1 MAKKTSGLTVMEVRA
16 LKPRDDDY
24 EVRDEAVTGG
34 YVVVRKSG
42 KLSYVVRYRIGG
54 VSKKLTVGVF
64 DPDDGGLTT
73 VRALARTAQNDL
85 VAARR
90 GAGLDPA
97 ASKQAQR
104 RAEEEAAEA
113 ARLAELAARANTFNT
128 ICDAYLDD
136 PNIKRLRPVTLG
148 ERKRQ
153 IDKELRPVWGDRP
166 ITSIVKKD
174 VKDLLRPIAAR
185 GPYMANRVFATLR
198 HIFNWAKEE
207 EFIATNPTQGM
218 KQPLEKE
225 TERERVLSDAELA
238 LVWRATE
245 TLGYPWTQF
254 YRLAILTGARK
265 AELARAV
272 WSEFDLDTSMWSL
285 PAARSKN
292 KRPLERPLSPM
303 ALDIMRALPRMQGAP
318 FIFGS
323 ACASQQLAKSRLDAV
338 ILDVNGG
345 QPLPGGPFVTHD
357 LRRTFATGLQAL
369 GAQLEVTERL
379 LGHIGESQ
387 SGIRKIYQRH
397 SFAAEKAEA
406 VAKWADHIAGITSE
420 PAPAPSNVVALA
432 ARTAGR

>member
-1 MAKKTSGLTVMEVRA
+1 MAKKTPGLTVMEVKA
-16 LKPRDDDY
+16 LKPREADY

-34 YVVVRKSG
+34 YIVVRKSG
-42 KLSYVVRYRIGG
+42 RLSYVVRYRIGG
-54 VSKKLTVGVF
+54 VSKKLTIGVF

-73 VRALARTAQNDL
+73 VRTLARTAQNDL

-97 ASKQAQR
+97 TAKQQQR

-113 ARLAELAARANTFNT
+113 ARLAELVARANTFNT

-166 ITSIVKKD
+166 ITSITKKD

-185 GPYMANRVFATLR
+185 GPVMGNRVFATLR
-198 HIFNWAKEE
+198 QIFNWAKEE

-218 KQPLEKE
+218 KQPLEEE
-225 TERERVLSDAELA
+225 TERDRVLNDAELA
-238 LVWRATE
+238 VVWKATE
-245 TLGYPWTQF
+245 KLGHPWTAF

-265 AELARAV
+265 TELAQAV
-272 WSEFDLDTSMWSL
+272 WSEIDLDKGTWLL

-292 KRPLERPLSPM
+292 KKPLERPLSPM
-303 ALDIMRALPRMQGAP
+303 AVKILRELPRVQGVP

-323 ACASQQLAKSRLDAV
+323 ACAGQQFAKQRLDVA
-338 ILDVNGG
+338 ILDVNNG
-345 QPLPGGPFVTHD
+345 PLPGGHFVMHD
-357 LRRTFATGLQAL
+357 LRRSYATGLQAL
-369 GAQLEVTERL
+369 GVQLEVTERL
-379 LGHIGESQ
+379 LGHIGELE
-387 SGIRKIYQRH
+387 SGIRKIYQKYT
-397 SFAAEKAEA
+397 FATEKAEA
-406 VAKWADHIAGITSE
+406 VAKWADHIAAITGE
-420 PAPAPSNVVALA
+420 PAPTQSNVVPLS
-432 ARTAGR
+432 ARRS